1 MKELEIRLSG
11 SGGQGILLSGRILAE
26 ALTMEQWQVA
36 QSQSYE
42 PTSRGGLSRSDLV
55 ASAGPVDYPLASS
68 LDCLVVLHRIAAGA
82 SDNLLNAQSLVLI
95 DAPVAAL
102 YRVPVGR
109 SIVLPISETAKS
121 SGSVRSTNMV
131 ALGALVTFADICRRD
146 TLVSALEKVAPGKLV
161 EPATEAFQQGVALA
175 QAYLKAGGDL
185 PQPEDRVA
193 LTAIDG

>member
-82 SDNLLNAQSLVLI
+82 
-95 DAPVAAL
+95 PVAAL
-102 YRVPVGR
+102 YRIPVGR